1 MLAASL
7 THTMV
12 SSLPGC
18 VDRLLSLL
26 FFPTVAHPR
35 RTSLQGKE
43 KRRAPFVIRPHA
55 AWRLQ
60 RSLQATRKQV
70 SARGT
75 PVAWMEGLLI
85 PPPPISSAFT
95 MAPLFKK
102 KWKNRVYLATI
113 SQKPCFFPPL
123 MKIAGRTFPHS
134 LAGQLDFHFPARLW
148 KMLTCSSYLSEPAV
162 T

>member
-12 SSLPGC
+12 SSLPAC

-85 PPPPISSAFT
+85 PSPPHFLSFYNGTVIFF
-95 MAPLFKK
+95 LKK
-102 KWKNRVYLATI
+102 KGKTGFI
-113 SQKPCFFPPL
+113 
-123 MKIAGRTFPHS
+123 
-134 LAGQLDFHFPARLW
+134 
-148 KMLTCSSYLSEPAV
+148 
-162 T
+162 